1 MCWRLGGASFVAA
14 CSRRAWA
21 SSAGF
26 FPLKAEQL
34 ESLVNRLSAAARRR
48 LCRFVS

>member
-1 MCWRLGGASFVAA
+1 MLAAWRSLVRRGVLEEGLGKQRGI
-14 CSRRAWA
+14 
-21 SSAGF
+21 